1 MFFFYLGVVA
11 SAARAGD
18 ELSFAAPFDAVAAT
32 GDRQVSPAWR
42 AHGSAAVHRNFAR
55 LTPDRQSKAG
65 ALWSAESVGADQAT
79 LELTFRISGQGQHFF
94 GDGLALWLSADR
106 AFRARSWPGGPRGDA
121 AARSATTRP
130 RRRTAISRSSRAAGR
145 RGRGTVESAAG
156 CDAGVRFENRGDA
169 PSTGARACGSPSPP
183 APRRSRWTRP
193 TTGPGSSA
201 RRRAPAGA
209 RRVAAARARGVT
221 ASTGSSPTTT
231 TCSRWPCGRTARRRP
246 RPRTPRRRRRRRRRA
261 GPAAA
266 LGAVEGRP
274 TTSSGGAPRTPGRD
288 GRATTTCA

>member
-106 AFRARSWPGGPRGDA
+106 AFRAGAFHGADPRFAGVAVVADTFRNDEA
-121 AARSATTRP
+121 AAAHRDLALVASGGAPRTRRHCSRAPRAARRACATTR
-130 RRRTAISRSSRAAGR
+130 TAA
-145 RGRGTVESAAG
+145 T
-156 CDAGVRFENRGDA
+156 
-169 PSTGARACGSPSPP
+169 PSTGARACSSPSPP

-201 RRRAPAGA
+201 RRSRSAGSAARGCGA
-209 RRVAAARARGVT
+209 R
-221 ASTGSSPTTT
+221 
-231 TCSRWPCGRTARRRP
+231 
-246 RPRTPRRRRRRRRRA
+246 
-261 GPAAA
+261 
-266 LGAVEGRP
+266 
-274 TTSSGGAPRTPGRD
+274 TSA
-288 GRATTTCA
+288 